1 MKRLALSQALV
12 LALPLLGGWDVFLR
26 RDPNIE
32 DGNKKLAAGK
42 ADDALKAYDKAAEA
56 LPDEPIVRFDR
67 GSALFQLGKYP
78 EAQKEFQRA
87 SESHDPQLK
96 ADAWYNMGNA
106 LYKQDRFKEALD
118 AYKHTL
124 GLRPEDRRAKWNLEL
139 ALRKLQEQKQQQQ
152 QQQSKNDQQKKQD
165 QKDQQ
170 QQQNQQQQQQQ
181 QNQQQQAQQDQQ
193 KQQEQQQQ
201 QQQQQQAAAQA
212 GKNEEKPPQ
221 APTPTDSERNGNDKD
236 KKPQLAHKEPARE
249 IDRQDA
255 EAVLDALERVE
266 PTVQKDLARRR
277 AGNRRP
283 SKDW

>member
-1 MKRLALSQALV
+1 MSRLAFALSLMV
-12 LALPLLGGWDVFLR
+12 ALPMWAGFDLFLR

-32 DGNKKLAAGK
+32 EGNKQLAAGK
-42 ADDALKAYDKAAEA
+42 ADEALKAYDKAAGA

-67 GSALFQLGKYP
+67 GSALYQLGKYP

-87 SESHDPQLK
+87 AESHDPQLK

-106 LYKQDRFKEALD
+106 LYKQDRYKEALD

-124 GLRPEDRRAKWNLEL
+124 GLRPDDPRAKWNLEL

-152 QQQSKNDQQKKQD
+152 QQAQNNQQKDQKQD
-165 QKDQQ
+165 QQQ
-170 QQQNQQQQQQQ
+170 QQQNQQQQDQQKQAQQDQQKDQKQDQQQQQ
-181 QNQQQQAQQDQQ
+181 QNQQQQASQQ
-193 KQQEQQQQ
+193 
-201 QQQQQQAAAQA
+201 
-212 GKNEEKPPQ
+212 GKNEQKPPQ
-221 APTPTDSERNGNDKD
+221 APTPTDSERNDKSEQP
-236 KKPQLAHKEPARE
+236 KPQLARKEPARE
-249 IDRQDA
+249 IDKQDA

-283 SKDW
+283 TRDW